1 MNRDDDVDD
10 GDRHVGDM
18 QGALMSEVAC
28 SSAKKIGD
36 VSLTKKTCKRKVCR

>member
-28 SSAKKIGD
+28 SSAKKNWRCYSHEED
-36 VSLTKKTCKRKVCR
+36 M